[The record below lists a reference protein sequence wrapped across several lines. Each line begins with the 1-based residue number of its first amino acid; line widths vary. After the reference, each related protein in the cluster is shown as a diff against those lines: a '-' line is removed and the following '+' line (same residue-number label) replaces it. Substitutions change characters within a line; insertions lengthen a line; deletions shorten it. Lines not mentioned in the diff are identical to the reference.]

1 MSYQSTKMDIKDMPI
16 GFFDSGIGGLSVLRT
31 AIRKLPDEN
40 YIYYAD
46 TKNVPY
52 GTKSKDDIVRFIFE
66 AVEFLAS
73 KNIKIL
79 VVACNTATSAA
90 INELRAHYD
99 FPIIGME
106 PAVKPA
112 IEKNKSK
119 RILIAATSFTL
130 RERKLE
136 SLISDLDKKNV
147 VDKLAL
153 DKLVVYAENFNFDS
167 TEVKNYLE
175 DQFDSVLIED
185 YETIVLGCTHF
196 IFYKE
201 IMKELLPPHIEII
214 DGNEGT
220 INQMIRIMDNNNLI
234 TPDDSR
240 SISFYS
246 SGIPDKID
254 RVKKL
259 KNLVFEKQ

>member
-1 MSYQSTKMDIKDMPI
+1 MEQQNMPI
-16 GFFDSGIGGLSVLRT
+16 AFFDSGIGGITVLRT
-31 AIRKLPDEN
+31 AISKLPDEN

-46 TKNVPY
+46 TENVPY
-52 GTKSKDDIVRFIFE
+52 GTKPKEEIVKFIFN

-106 PAVKPA
+106 PAIKPA
-112 IEKNKSK
+112 IEKNKNR
-119 RILIAATSFTL
+119 RILVLATSFTL

-136 SLISDLDKKNV
+136 NLISNLDTKNI
-147 VDKLAL
+147 VDKLPL
-153 DKLVVYAENFNFDS
+153 DKLVGFAENFMFD
-167 TEVKNYLE
+167 TKEVRIYLKE
-175 DQFDSVLIED
+175 SFDSVLIED

-201 IMKELLPPHIEII
+201 MMKEILPEHIEII

-220 INQMIRIMDNNNLI
+220 VNQMINVMKTNNQLKSN
-234 TPDDSR
+234 DSK
-240 SISFYS
+240 SIAFFS
-246 SGIPDKID
+246 SGMPDKSE
-254 RVKKL
+254 RVTKLKKL
-259 KNLVFEKQ
+259 IFNN

>member
-1 MSYQSTKMDIKDMPI
+1 MPI

-31 AIRKLPDEN
+31 AIGKLPNEN
-40 YIYYAD
+40 FIYFAD

-52 GTKSKDDIVRFIFE
+52 GTKSKEDIVRFIFE

-90 INELRAHYD
+90 INDLRAHYD

-119 RILIAATSFTL
+119 RILVTATSFTL
-130 RERKLE
+130 KERKLE
-136 SLISDLDKKNV
+136 SLISNLDKKNV

-153 DKLVVYAENFNFDS
+153 DKLVGYAENFDFNS
-167 TEVKNYLE
+167 AEVKNYLK
-175 DQFDSVLIED
+175 DQLDSVLIED

-196 IFYKE
+196 IFYKKM
-201 IMKELLPPHIEII
+201 MKELLPPHIEII
-214 DGNEGT
+214 DGNDGT
-220 INQMIRIMDNNNLI
+220 VNQMIRIMDNNNLI
-234 TPDDSR
+234 KPDDTK
-240 SISFYS
+240 SICFYS
-246 SGIPDKID
+246 SGVEDD
-254 RVKKL
+254 TERVRLL
-259 KNLVFEKQ
+259 KDLIFLNK

>member
-1 MSYQSTKMDIKDMPI
+1 M
-16 GFFDSGIGGLSVLRT
+16 
-31 AIRKLPDEN
+31 
-40 YIYYAD
+40 YYAD

-52 GTKSKDDIVRFIFE
+52 GTKSKEDIVRYIFE

-73 KNIKIL
+73 KDIKLL

-112 IEKNKSK
+112 IEKNKCK
-119 RILIAATSFTL
+119 RILVTATSFTL

-136 SLISDLDKKNV
+136 SLIADLDKKNV

-153 DKLVVYAENFNFDS
+153 DKLVGYAENFDFNS
-167 TEVKNYLE
+167 AEVKNYLK
-175 DQFDSVLIED
+175 DQLDSVLIED

-196 IFYKE
+196 IFYKKM
-201 IMKELLPPHIEII
+201 MKELLPLYK
-214 DGNEGT
+214 T
-220 INQMIRIMDNNNLI
+220 
-234 TPDDSR
+234 
-240 SISFYS
+240 
-246 SGIPDKID
+246 
-254 RVKKL
+254 
-259 KNLVFEKQ
+259 

>member
-1 MSYQSTKMDIKDMPI
+1 MPI

-31 AIRKLPDEN
+31 AIGKLPNEN
-40 YIYYAD
+40 FIYFAD

-52 GTKSKDDIVRFIFE
+52 GTKSKEDIVRFIFE

-119 RILIAATSFTL
+119 RILVTATSFTL

-153 DKLVVYAENFNFDS
+153 DKLVGYAENFDFNS
-167 TEVKNYLE
+167 AEVKNYLK
-175 DQFDSVLIED
+175 DQLDSVLIED

-201 IMKELLPPHIEII
+201 MMQELLPPHIEII
-214 DGNEGT
+214 DGNDGT
-220 INQMIRIMDNNNLI
+220 VNQMIRIMNDNNLI
-234 TPDDSR
+234 KAYDSK
-240 SISFYS
+240 SILFYS
-246 SGIPDKID
+246 SGVEDDSARI
-254 RVKKL
+254 RVL
-259 KNLVFEKQ
+259 KDLLFKEKY

>member
-1 MSYQSTKMDIKDMPI
+1 MQKNEMPI
-16 GFFDSGIGGLSVLRT
+16 AFFDSGIGGLSVLRT
-31 AIRKLPDEN
+31 ALKKMPDEQ

-52 GTKSKDDIVRFIFE
+52 GIKPKEDIIKYIFE
-66 AVEFLAS
+66 GVNFLAK

-90 INELRAHYD
+90 INELRNTFE

-119 RILIAATSFTL
+119 RILVTATTFTL

-147 VDKLAL
+147 VDKLPL
-153 DKLVVYAENFNFDS
+153 DKLVTYAENFNFKS
-167 TEVKNYLE
+167 GEIKKYLKTS
-175 DQFDSVLIED
+175 FDSVMIED

-201 IMKELLPPHIEII
+201 LMMELLPPHIEII

-220 INQMIRIMDNNNLI
+220 VNQMIRVLEANNLI
-234 TPDDSR
+234 NFNVLPSFE
-240 SISFYS
+240 FYS
-246 SGIPDKID
+246 SGKLDD
-254 RVKKL
+254 QNRVKKI
-259 KNLVFEKQ
+259 EKVLQII

>member
-1 MSYQSTKMDIKDMPI
+1 MQKNEMPI
-16 GFFDSGIGGLSVLRT
+16 AFFDSGIGGLSVLRT
-31 AIRKLPDEN
+31 ALKKMPDEQ

-52 GTKSKDDIVRFIFE
+52 GIKPKEDIIKYIFE
-66 AVEFLAS
+66 AVNFLAK

-90 INELRAHYD
+90 INELRNTFE

-119 RILIAATSFTL
+119 RILVTATTFTL

-147 VDKLAL
+147 VDKLPL
-153 DKLVVYAENFNFDS
+153 DKLVTYAENFNFKS
-167 TEVKNYLE
+167 GEIKKYLKTS
-175 DQFDSVLIED
+175 FDSVMIED

-201 IMKELLPPHIEII
+201 LMMELLPPHIEII

-220 INQMIRIMDNNNLI
+220 VNQMIRVLEANNLI
-234 TPDDSR
+234 NFNVLPSFE
-240 SISFYS
+240 FYS
-246 SGIPDKID
+246 SGKLDD
-254 RVKKL
+254 QNRVKKI
-259 KNLVFEKQ
+259 EKVLQII

>member
-1 MSYQSTKMDIKDMPI
+1 MDINKRPVA
-16 GFFDSGIGGLSVLRT
+16 FFDSGIGGLSVLRT
-31 AIRKLPDEN
+31 AIERLPKEN

-52 GTKSKDDIVRFIFE
+52 GTKSKEDIIRYIFE

-73 KNIKIL
+73 KDIKLL

-90 INELRAHYD
+90 INELRAHYN

-112 IEKNKSK
+112 IEKNKCK
-119 RILIAATSFTL
+119 RILVTATSFTL

-136 SLISDLDKKNV
+136 SLIADLDKKNV

-153 DKLVVYAENFNFDS
+153 DKLVSYAENFDFGS
-167 TEVKNYLE
+167 TEVKNYMK
-175 DQFDSVLIED
+175 DQLNSVLIED

-196 IFYKE
+196 IFYKKM
-201 IMKELLPPHIEII
+201 MKELLPPHIEII
-214 DGNEGT
+214 DGNDGT
-220 INQMIRIMDNNNLI
+220 VNQMIRIMDNNNLI
-234 TPDDSR
+234 KPDDIK
-240 SISFYS
+240 SICFYS
-246 SGIPDKID
+246 SGLEDD
-254 RVKKL
+254 TERVRLL
-259 KNLVFEKQ
+259 KDLIFLYK

>member
-1 MSYQSTKMDIKDMPI
+1 MQKNEMPI
-16 GFFDSGIGGLSVLRT
+16 AFFDSGIGGLSVLRT
-31 AIRKLPDEN
+31 ALKKMPDEQ

-52 GTKSKDDIVRFIFE
+52 GIKPKEDIIKYIFE
-66 AVEFLAS
+66 AVNFLAK

-90 INELRAHYD
+90 INELRNTFD

-119 RILIAATSFTL
+119 RILITATTFTL

-147 VDKLAL
+147 VDKLPL
-153 DKLVVYAENFNFDS
+153 DKLVTYAENFNFKS
-167 TEVKNYLE
+167 GEIKKYLKTS
-175 DQFDSVLIED
+175 FDSVMIED

-201 IMKELLPPHIEII
+201 LMMELLPPHIEII

-220 INQMIRIMDNNNLI
+220 VNQMIRVLEANNLI
-234 TPDDSR
+234 NFNVLPSFE
-240 SISFYS
+240 FYS
-246 SGIPDKID
+246 SGKLDD
-254 RVKKL
+254 QNRVKKI
-259 KNLVFEKQ
+259 EKVLQII